1 MRKLLLATTALTMSL
16 SASVMAHDHS
26 EQSDSYQLKVP
37 VSSMEN
43 LCYLKE
49 QDTSASYHYKASIY
63 GLSRH
68 DLQKAESY
76 YVCQNGQVL
85 GQIESRWR
93 NRNS

>member
-26 EQSDSYQLKVP
+26 EQSNSYKLQAP

-49 QDTSASYHYKASIY
+49 QDTKTSYHYKASLY

-68 DLQKAESY
+68 DLQQAESS

-85 GQIESRWR
+85 GQIENRWR